1 MPMITGCLRFPD
13 YHPLLPRSLLSRRE
27 LVSAIYTPMGTL
39 PWRLFPNLG
48 SGNLF
53 LSRTMPPLWLQSVP
67 PHLCRASLP
76 FWWGP
81 QPPHRPQEHPEPS
94 PSGAP

>member
-1 MPMITGCLRFPD
+1 MPMITGRLRFPD

-39 PWRLFPNLG
+39 PWRLSPNLG

-53 LSRTMPPLWLQSVP
+53 LSRTHAAPLAPVCPSPSLRGLPPCLVGP
-67 PHLCRASLP
+67 PASS
-76 FWWGP
+76 
-81 QPPHRPQEHPEPS
+81 S